1 VAIGRRAGERKVTD
15 GASAMSITLNGE
27 LREIPAGLNVA
38 TLLDHLA
45 LRADRVAI
53 ERNGEILAKSHWAG
67 TAISPNDRFEIVQL
81 VGGG

>member
-1 VAIGRRAGERKVTD
+1 VTG

-27 LREIPAGLNVA
+27 AREIPAGLSVTA
-38 TLLDHLA
+38 LLDHLA

-53 ERNGEILAKSHWAG
+53 ERNGEILAKSAWAA
-67 TAISPNDRFEIVQL
+67 TAISADDRFEIVQL

>member
-1 VAIGRRAGERKVTD
+1 VTG
-15 GASAMSITLNGE
+15 GAVNITLNGE
-27 LREIPAGLNVA
+27 RREIPAGLTVA

-53 ERNGEILAKSHWAG
+53 ERNGDILAKSQWAA
-67 TAISPNDRFEIVQL
+67 TVISPDDRFEIVQL

>member
-1 VAIGRRAGERKVTD
+1 VNDA
-15 GASAMSITLNGE
+15 ASAMSITLNGE
-27 LREIPAGLNVA
+27 RREIPAGLSVA

-53 ERNGEILAKSHWAG
+53 ERNGEILAKSAWAS
-67 TAISPNDRFEIVQL
+67 TAISADDRFEIVQL